1 MQIFSQNIHGGSQ
14 QFADTI
20 VNQYQNATF
29 GQNDIELLKF
39 IAGLKTT
46 YIDQKANFKSYPS

>member
-1 MQIFSQNIHGGSQ
+1 MQIHSQNIHGGTQ

-20 VNQYQNATF
+20 VNQYQNASF

-39 IAGLKTT
+39 IGSVVNRRPIKRPP
-46 YIDQKANFKSYPS
+46 F